1 MMNVLLVDDEPWVI
15 EGLRSMV
22 DWENHGF
29 QICGEAMSG
38 PDALQMIERLQ
49 PELVVTDIHMPVLN
63 GLELVERSNQLLNR
77 PPKFIILSGYDDFNY
92 AHCAIKN
99 RVTDYLLKPIDEEE
113 IEDVLS
119 RLGHTIM
126 EEKLIAMNHSRQRN
140 LFVNNLLNRLIQGE
154 YHEEL
159 GQQALQSMN
168 LRSDTALRCVLVD
181 AIAGPGQLQLREVLR
196 EYFPAAIDRTFMDYK
211 GRAGIILP
219 EEDQVELLL
228 EETGHRLYK
237 DLSGRLERPVI
248 VAISDTRSG
257 IQSIRELYLN
267 ALEIGKSKRCQARV
281 GVFSHC
287 PSKQADEPVDL
298 FKERLTVLTQAV
310 LEQDIDEIA
319 KLLDAS
325 VLTMECDIAEFGC
338 VKTRVADLELTF
350 YRRILDMNGEADRW
364 LCDLQMRHG
373 SLSKIDNY
381 AALKEYIR
389 DMSLGA
395 ASMLG
400 ELRLQNKYN
409 TVAHVIQYVDQEFR
423 NRLQL
428 QDLAKHFHMNATY
441 LGQRFKKETGKTFNE
456 YVNDKR
462 IAEAKCLLK
471 RSNKKILEVAL
482 EVGFPNADYFVSKF
496 KQSTGILPSVFKQ
509 EAGQRAVE

>member
-92 AHCAIKN
+92 AHCAIRN

-119 RLGHTIM
+119 RLGRTIM
-126 EEKLIAMNHSRQRN
+126 EEKFIEMNHFLQRN
-140 LFVNNLLNRLIQGE
+140 LFVHNILSRLIQGE

-159 GQQALQSMN
+159 EQQALQSMN
-168 LRSDTALRCVLVD
+168 LTPDKVLRCVLID
-181 AIAGPGQLQLREVLR
+181 AIAGPGQLRLREMLR
-196 EYFPAAIDRTFMDYK
+196 AYFPDAIDRTFIDYK
-211 GRAGIILP
+211 GRAGIIVP
-219 EEDQVELLL
+219 EEDQAELLL

-237 DLSGRLERPVI
+237 DLSGKLEQPVI
-248 VAISDTRSG
+248 VAISDARSG
-257 IQSIRELYLN
+257 VSSIRDLYLN
-267 ALEIGKSKRCQARV
+267 ALEIGKSKRCQARS

-287 PSKQADEPVDL
+287 PSKQTDEPDDL
-298 FKERLTVLTQAV
+298 FKERLTVLMQAV
-310 LEQDIDEIA
+310 LDQEIEEIGR
-319 KLLDAS
+319 LLDAS
-325 VLTMECDIAEFGC
+325 VLTMECGIAEFGC
-338 VKTRVADLELTF
+338 IKTRAADLELTF
-350 YRRILDMNGEADRW
+350 YRQILDMNGEADRW
-364 LCDLQMRHG
+364 LRDLQMRHG
-373 SLSKIDNY
+373 NLSKIDNY
-381 AALKEYIR
+381 YALMEYIR

-395 ASMLG
+395 ASMLV
-400 ELRLQNKYN
+400 ELREQNKYN
-409 TVAHVIQYVDQEFR
+409 TVAHVIQYVDLEFR
-423 NRLQL
+423 NKLQL

-471 RSNKKILEVAL
+471 RSNKKIAEVAL

-496 KQSTGILPSVFKQ
+496 KQSTGVLPSVFKQ
-509 EAGQRAVE
+509 EAGQRSVE